1 MRLHPVIAES
11 GFAGLGAAV
20 SGSTPADDVPAP
32 ARVCADLLQ
41 RFGQVSDGRR
51 DQGRVH
57 PVAVVLALCAAA
69 VVAGMASFTAIAG
82 WATDVPA
89 EVLVKLY
96 GRRSDPP
103 SKATIWRVVT
113 GADAATVDAVIG
125 AWLLAQAAARDT
137 AARDVVAGEVVVP
150 GTDREAPELSAIM
163 VDGKAV
169 RGATDTEG
177 NQVHLLAAATHDDAL
192 VLSQVEVSAKSN
204 EIPQFAPLL
213 DTLAAAGVDLA
224 HTVITA
230 DALHTQRAHADY
242 LHERGAGFVFTCK
255 QNQPRLF
262 AALDA
267 LPWAQTPIAARQ
279 VDRGHGRV
287 TTRTIQ
293 VMAAPEDLPFPHV
306 NRVWLIERYVTAL
319 DGTPTSA
326 VAALGVTNLTT
337 DTAGPDRLAAL
348 TRDHEGDRPLGSVPV
363 SGPGRVGHWDLL
375 IITHAGFDDFRTRS
389 ASCRPGAAPLDVRR
403 RPLLTA
409 LRGTLGA
416 RRPPSCQPLSSPGF
430 GHPRGPDRV
439 LGWGRRERPG
449 LLDPIGL
456 VRMRPD

>member
-1 MRLHPVIAES
+1 LLLHPVIAES

-20 SGSTPADDVPAP
+20 SGATVADGFPAP
-32 ARVCADLLQ
+32 TRVCADLLQ
-41 RFGQVSDGRR
+41 RFARVSDGRR
-51 DQGRVH
+51 DQGRIH
-57 PVAVVLALCAAA
+57 PVAVVLTLCAAA

-150 GTDREAPELSAIM
+150 ETDREAPELSAIM

-192 VLSQVEVSAKSN
+192 VLGQVEVSAKSN

-267 LPWAQTPIAARQ
+267 LPWAQTPIAASEVQ
-279 VDRGHGRV
+279 RGHGRV

-293 VMAAPEDLPFPHV
+293 VMPAPEDLPFPHV

-319 DGTPTSA
+319 DGTPSSA

-348 TRDHEGDRPLGSVPV
+348 VRNHWGIESLHWLRDTVYREDNSTV
-363 SGPGRVGHWDLL
+363 
-375 IITHAGFDDFRTRS
+375 RTRS
-389 ASCRPGAAPLDVRR
+389 GPRVMAGLRNLAVGAHHLA
-403 RPLLTA
+403 
-409 LRGTLGA
+409 
-416 RRPPSCQPLSSPGF
+416 
-430 GHPRGPDRV
+430 
-439 LGWGRRERPG
+439 GRRDITEASREAGRVMHRPFKI
-449 LLDPIGL
+449 LKLA
-456 VRMRPD
+456 